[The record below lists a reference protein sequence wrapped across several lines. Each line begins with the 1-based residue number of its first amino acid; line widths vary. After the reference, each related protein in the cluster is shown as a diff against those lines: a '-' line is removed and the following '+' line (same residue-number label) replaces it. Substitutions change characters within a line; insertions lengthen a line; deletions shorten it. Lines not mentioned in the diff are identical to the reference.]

1 MTGKVIILGA
11 GVAGLSAA
19 HELVERGF
27 DVTVYEAKPIFGGK
41 ARSVPVSG
49 TGMLGRGDL
58 PGEHG
63 FRFFP
68 HFYKHVIDTMKRIPI
83 DSNRTVHDHLV
94 SATEMGI
101 ARFDQPIVRFSLGFP
116 KSFFHLKR
124 NINSLLKTN
133 WGLTD
138 AERELFVDKL
148 WQIMTSCSERRNDEY
163 ESISWWEYLEADKQ
177 SEDYHKVFAG
187 VTRSLVAANAKKA
200 SMKTIGNVLSQ
211 LLLDFVRPFSEP
223 DRVLDGPTNDVW
235 IDPWIKYLLERGV
248 KVVSNAQCIRIHCQG
263 GKIKGVSLLHDDG
276 IKMVTGDY
284 YLSALPVEAMEKL
297 ITEEMIQVDS
307 SLKGIRKLKN
317 SLNWMNG
324 IQFYLTE
331 DVPILHGHIL
341 CQDTPWALTMI
352 SQPQF
357 WSEYN
362 LQDYGDGKIRGI
374 ISVCISDWNTPGIV
388 HRKKASAC
396 TREEI
401 QQEVWA
407 QLKRSVNAEK
417 PILQDDILHS
427 WFIDSDLRFEKS
439 GITNGSP
446 LLINEVNTWQLRP
459 DAKTEI
465 PNFFLASDYVRT
477 NTDLASMEAAN
488 EAARRAVNG
497 ILTVSG
503 SMEPKCEL
511 WEMYE
516 FELFSPWQ
524 VMDLKRFRKN
534 LPWDGK
540 YSVLRR
546 MIKIVPLW
554 IRQAKYNRN
563 IKTTQGT

>member
-1 MTGKVIILGA
+1 MTGKVIILGG

-27 DVTVYEAKPIFGGK
+27 DVTVYESKTILGGK
-41 ARSVPVSG
+41 ARSVPVFG
-49 TGMLGRGDL
+49 TGLLGREDL

-68 HFYKHVIDTMKRIPI
+68 HFYKHVIDTMKRIPNG
-83 DSNRTVHDHLV
+83 DQTVYHHLV

-101 ARFDQPIVRFSLGFP
+101 ARFDQPVVPFTLGFP

-133 WGLTD
+133 WGLSEG
-138 AERELFVDKL
+138 EREQFIEKV
-148 WQIMTSCSERRNDEY
+148 WQIMTSCSERRNSEY
-163 ESISWWEYLEADKQ
+163 ESKSWWEFIEAEEQ
-177 SEDYHKVFAG
+177 SEDFRKVFAG
-187 VTRSLVAANAKKA
+187 VTRSLVAANAKEA

-211 LLLDFVRPFSEP
+211 LLLDFISPLADP
-223 DRVLDGPTNDVW
+223 DRVLNGPTNDVW
-235 IDPWIKYLLERGV
+235 IEPWIHYLQDKGV
-248 KVVSNAQCIRIHCQG
+248 KVVQNAQCIKVHCQG
-263 GKIKGVSLLHDDG
+263 RKVNHVLILQDGGVSTV
-276 IKMVTGDY
+276 KGDY

-297 ITEEMIQVDS
+297 ITEDMMQIDP
-307 SLKGIRKLKN
+307 SLKGIRKLKE

-324 IQFYLTE
+324 IQFYLKE
-331 DVPILHGHIL
+331 DISLLHGHIL

-357 WSEYN
+357 WPIDLRN
-362 LQDYGDGKIRGI
+362 YGDGNVKGI
-374 ISVCISDWNTPGIV
+374 LSVCISDWNTPGIIY
-388 HRKKASAC
+388 RKKASDC

-401 QQEVWA
+401 KEEVWT
-407 QLKRSVNAEK
+407 QLKRSLNAQQS
-417 PILQDDILHS
+417 ILYDDMLHS
-427 WFIDSDLRFEKS
+427 WFLDPDLLFGKG

-446 LLINEVNTWQLRP
+446 LLINEVDTWQYRP
-459 DAKTEI
+459 EAITEI
-465 PNFFLASDYVRT
+465 SNLFLASDYVRT

-503 SMEPKCEL
+503 SEEPKCDV

-516 FELFSPWQ
+516 FELFTPWHIA
-524 VMDLKRFRKN
+524 DLKRYQRS

-540 YSVLRR
+540 YSMLRR
-546 MIKIVPLW
+546 MLKTIQILM
-554 IRQAKYNRN
+554 RQTEYNRK
-563 IKTTQGT
+563 IKTTHAL